1 MRILITGVGGFIGF
15 HVAKKLISKGNVI
28 IGIDNVNTYYD
39 TKLKK
44 KRIEILKKF
53 SKKIN
58 HFFCFLKLIFVRII
72 KLRIF

>member
-44 KRIEILKKF
+44 KELKYLKNF
-53 SKKIN
+53 QKK
-58 HFFCFLKLIFVRII
+58 K
-72 KLRIF
+72 